1 MTKEESHFDVLSN
14 KCKAGNHQDCPG
26 KLNSSSSVENCQ
38 CRHHQNT
45 PIYVDDT
52 PVSNGTV

>member
-1 MTKEESHFDVLSN
+1 MFYRTNVRQEITKTVL
-14 KCKAGNHQDCPG
+14 AG
-26 KLNSSSSVENCQ
+26 VENCQ
-38 CRHHQNT
+38 CTHHQNT

>member
-1 MTKEESHFDVLSN
+1 MTKEERHFEVLSN
-14 KCKAGNHQDCPG
+14 ECKAGNHQDCTG
-26 KLNSSSSVENCQ
+26 KLNPLSGVENCQ
-38 CRHHQNT
+38 CTHHQNT